1 MSLQVVIP
9 TYLFIKE
16 SPKMGFPFIFTAEL
30 NLRRKSYLMATT
42 EAATESDD
50 DAIKVENVDSKR

>member
-16 SPKMGFPFIFTAEL
+16 PPKMGFPSIFTAEL